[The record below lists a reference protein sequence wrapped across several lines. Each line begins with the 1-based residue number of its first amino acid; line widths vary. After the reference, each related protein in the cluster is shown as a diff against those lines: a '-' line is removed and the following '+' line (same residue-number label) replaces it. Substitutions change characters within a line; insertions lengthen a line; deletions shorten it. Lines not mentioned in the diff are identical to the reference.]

1 MISKDQPANIPWLQ
15 TLYQTFFDRDS
26 ESQSAVQKT
35 VIGGKEKI
43 LENKQLNTSKTL
55 KGIRR
60 KANEGE
66 SFLGREKGIKNI
78 NE

>member
-35 VIGGKEKI
+35 VIEGKEKI
-43 LENKQLNTSKTL
+43 LESKQAKH
-55 KGIRR
+55 
-60 KANEGE
+60 
-66 SFLGREKGIKNI
+66 
-78 NE
+78 